1 MLKFPQYAEQEW
13 EFIANYEKYQITSKI
28 WTFSNCCYE
37 NSKKIGQSKS
47 IDIVK

>member
-13 EFIANYEKYQITSKI
+13 EFLANYEKYQIALKI
-28 WTFSNCCYE
+28 ATFSDCGNE
-37 NSKKIGQSKS
+37 NSLKIGQSKS